1 MAENVIEG
9 KLIFD
14 EQSGMFWVAQ
24 NANYGAQLKF
34 GDEFEVKVDGE
45 WVKTSLAIDSDEN
58 GGLII
63 RLTNTPYSGNI
74 DGIDAR
80 K

>member
-24 NANYGAQLKF
+24 NANYGAQL
-34 GDEFEVKVDGE
+34 DGE

-58 GGLII
+58 GGLIF